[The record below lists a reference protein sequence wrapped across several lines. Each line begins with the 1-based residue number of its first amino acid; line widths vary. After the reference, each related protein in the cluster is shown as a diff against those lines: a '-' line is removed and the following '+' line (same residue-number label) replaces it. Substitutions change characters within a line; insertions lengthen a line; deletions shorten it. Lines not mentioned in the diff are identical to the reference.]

1 MDWRS
6 ELRWMDWTVQ
16 IKAGRKYQVLSTSC
30 GVGGGWY
37 DSVLNGKEGND
48 LFCLLRCE
56 VVMSWSSEKNGRT
69 TTQPGRRSE
78 ARREGEKKGVHSPFI
93 WISDAGGA

>member
-1 MDWRS
+1 
-6 ELRWMDWTVQ
+6 MDWTVQ